1 MARDYSQQVT
11 LEVSVWKAMRP
22 SLAVACLLLLSGCT
36 NTTTMIQDGN
46 AWIQKTEEGG
56 WFGQKVVHVK
66 RCLPDD
72 RVNGFC
78 REHGEHEASTTSL
91 VTAPGVQLISSL
103 ISAGAIVG
111 GTALLMHG
119 LQTQAVAPASQ
130 VFPDTKISTFNSNV
144 KYVPIQ

>member
-1 MARDYSQQVT
+1 MKVWVI
-11 LEVSVWKAMRP
+11 VS
-22 SLAVACLLLLSGCT
+22 LCLLLPACT
-36 NTTTMIQDGN
+36 NKTVMIQDGN
-46 AWIQKTEEGG
+46 AWLQKTEEGG
-56 WFGQKVVHVK
+56 WFGKKVVHVK

-78 REHGEHEASTTSL
+78 REHGEYESSQLSLHEGPGMQL
-91 VTAPGVQLISSL
+91 VSSL

-119 LQTQAVAPASQ
+119 LQTQAVAPAAQ